1 MLIRLAD
8 ILSIIAMVENNNLS
22 EKKLRGSGGYVL
34 AKITDAEQ
42 KKGNLGGPDLFLA
55 GVGRL
60 SDDRFSKYYCNKCEK
75 EFPGCPRIDYETP
88 DEDLGEGIRLLETG
102 EYKCAG
108 CNNTISQYRKFSSP
122 EVSTDIIDPETQHQ
136 TSDEDGKRNAAL
148 NSPEMN
154 VTTTSNHQVYSPT
167 SKGSGIAFKST
178 LGNGVRLE
186 GFVPIQSLIGM
197 PAYDSEAMLIG
208 KVSELGLRKASN
220 GKMDLSMKIRT
231 DNELSN
237 HSTEVLWENISKI
250 GDVVL
255 LSTKPSSTNDILP
268 KCSSCGYENE
278 KAAIFCEE
286 CGKKLI

>member
-1 MLIRLAD
+1 
-8 ILSIIAMVENNNLS
+8 MVENNNLS

-34 AKITDAEQ
+34 AKITEPEQ

-60 SDDRFSKYYCNKCEK
+60 SEDRFSKYYCNKCEK
-75 EFPGCPRIDYETP
+75 EFPGSPRIDYVTP
-88 DEDLGEGIRLLETG
+88 NEDLGEGIRLLETG

-122 EVSTDIIDPETQHQ
+122 ELSTDTFGPKIQDQ
-136 TSDEDGKRNAAL
+136 TLDDDGKRSAVVRSSEINAA
-148 NSPEMN
+148 
-154 VTTTSNHQVYSPT
+154 TTSNPHVYSPT

-178 LGNGVRLE
+178 VGDGVKSE

-208 KVSELGLRKASN
+208 TVLELGLRRASN
-220 GKMDLSMKIRT
+220 GKMDLSMKIRP
-231 DNELSN
+231 DNDLSN
-237 HSTEVLWENISKI
+237 QSTEVLWENIAKI

-255 LSTKPSSTNDILP
+255 LSTSSSSTNDILP

-278 KAAIFCEE
+278 AVAIFCEE
-286 CGKKLI
+286 CGKKLS